1 MIALNGTP
9 QLCSADSTHLA
20 TPAELFGRVGLQ
32 QLIEVEAAEVIRV
45 RIHPGPM
52 LRASRSVMPPAPNR
66 KMRSAKCCPPTMT
79 TPTSP

>member
-32 QLIEVEAAEVIRV
+32 QLIEVKLPR
-45 RIHPGPM
+45 
-52 LRASRSVMPPAPNR
+52 
-66 KMRSAKCCPPTMT
+66 
-79 TPTSP
+79 